1 MGRIKLLVKKEINDS
16 LIYSVETVFSG
27 ILSIAFYIFI
37 ANFLTLADVGA
48 YSLALVYSSIIA
60 GIANLGLSAG
70 YERTYF
76 EFNPMKGGKI
86 PCLAAVMISTT
97 QNKTATMGGRSRF
110 YWHQ

>member
-27 ILSIAFYIFI
+27 ILSIAFYVFI

-76 EFNPMKGGKI
+76 EFTKNLQEKKLQLKRFLVEVLLKI
-86 PCLAAVMISTT
+86 LT
-97 QNKTATMGGRSRF
+97 
-110 YWHQ
+110 